1 MLSIIITVLCIAALL
16 IFLQRMVKNELLDPM
31 FLSALYWGML
41 ILFSLLFS
49 GIFGLEIKASGLIP
63 IFLIL
68 VAFITG
74 SMIAKHM
81 KFGIFG
87 RKRTGTYSHANLS
100 NFRMGWLILIFS
112 SMGLAAI
119 FLQLRF
125 LNIHIGSLSDLLHAA
140 NTISIIRYE
149 GGTDMPKY
157 GLVLMAFLYSAGF
170 LGGMFAV
177 LCRGFWN
184 RILALLPFVVMILFT
199 LTNGVKSG
207 FILLF
212 IIWASGYA
220 GAWVWKYNGRMKK
233 IGRLIGRLTLV
244 LLLILALIPL
254 TQTLRSGKVS
264 SGTELINAG
273 ALSYFCPVNTFTIW
287 YKTYDH
293 TNISGFRNT
302 LSGVNN
308 FFFSQ
313 REVGLYG
320 DENIVPGNY
329 GNRPVQTNVYTMARG
344 LIEDFSLPGAMIVLF
359 LTGILSQFLYERT
372 KRKSLISL
380 GFLSL
385 FYSILFWSM
394 TVNIINYNTIILCWM
409 ISFTALLIIKRN
421 NFIVQQGTEKIA

>member
-1 MLSIIITVLCIAALL
+1 MSLL
-16 IFLQRMVKNELLDPM
+16 FFLQRIVKNELLDPM

-41 ILFSLLFS
+41 VLFSMVFS
-49 GIFGLEIKASGLIP
+49 AIFELEIKISGLIP

-68 VAFITG
+68 AAFVTG
-74 SMIAKHM
+74 SIIAKHV
-81 KFGIFG
+81 KFDIFG
-87 RKRTGTYSHANLS
+87 RKKTGTDSHDNLS
-100 NFRMGWLILIFS
+100 KFRMGCLILIFS
-112 SMGLAAI
+112 SMGLVAI

-125 LNIHIGSLSDLLHAA
+125 LNIHIGSFSDLLHAA

-170 LGGMFAV
+170 LGGMFTV
-177 LCRGFWN
+177 LSRGFWN
-184 RILALLPFVVMILFT
+184 RMLAFLPFVVMILFT

-220 GAWVWKYNGRMKK
+220 GAWVLKYKGRMKK
-233 IGRLIGRLTLV
+233 IGRLIRRLALI

-254 TQTLRSGKVS
+254 TQALRSGKVS
-264 SGTELINAG
+264 SKAELINAG
-273 ALSYFCPVNTFTIW
+273 ALSYFCSVNTFTIW
-287 YKTYDH
+287 YDSYDH
-293 TNISGFRNT
+293 SRLSGFRYT

-320 DENIVPGNY
+320 NENVVLGKYNE
-329 GNRPVQTNVYTMARG
+329 RLVQTNVYTMARG
-344 LIEDFSLPGAMIVLF
+344 LIEDFSLPGAMLVLF
-359 LTGILSQFLYERT
+359 LTGIIAQVLYERT
-372 KRKSLISL
+372 KRNGLMAL

-394 TVNIINYNTIILCWM
+394 TVNIINYNTIILCWI
-409 ISFTALLIIKRN
+409 ISFSALLIIKRN
-421 NFIVQQGTEKIA
+421 NFAVQQGA